1 MQIGAKKDLNR
12 IISFSVTDLMIE
24 LKNAGFLKASIE
36 ALSSFIPEGNF
47 RFNEKGIHFRAIDP
61 SQVILVDYLI
71 ERCAFDSF
79 DIEPSFV
86 GINLSELNKIVSR
99 ALPDDKLSIGLSES
113 EMKISL
119 KGEMER
125 SFRLPLLDI
134 TEGELKLPEA
144 KYDAQVE
151 IHARLLKEA
160 LKDASLFS
168 SSVVL
173 KTKGDKFFLES
184 KGSAGTLNISSAQA
198 KGIKVRSKEEVVS
211 KYSLT
216 YLQNIVKE
224 ADPDS
229 TILLELRTDAPMK
242 ASYTIGKSEI
252 RFYLAHMLI

>member
-1 MQIGAKKDLNR
+1 
-12 IISFSVTDLMIE
+12 MIE

-47 RFNEKGIHFRAIDP
+47 RFNEKGVHFRAIDP
-61 SQVILVDYLI
+61 SQVVLVDYLI
-71 ERCAFDSF
+71 DRSAFDAF
-79 DIEPSFV
+79 DVEPSFV
-86 GINLSELNKIVSR
+86 GINLFELNKIISR
-99 ALPDDKLSIGLSES
+99 AMPEDKLTLGLSES
-113 EMKISL
+113 EMKIGL

-134 TEGELKLPEA
+134 AEGELKLPEA

-151 IHARLLKEA
+151 ISAHLLKEA
-160 LKDASLFS
+160 LKDAALFS

-184 KGSAGTLNISSAQA
+184 KGPAGVLNISSAQA
-198 KGIKVRSKEEVVS
+198 KGVKVKSKEEVVS

-224 ADPDS
+224 AGSDS
-229 TILLELRTDAPMK
+229 TVLLELRTDAPMK
-242 ASYTIGKSEI
+242 ASYSIGKSEI